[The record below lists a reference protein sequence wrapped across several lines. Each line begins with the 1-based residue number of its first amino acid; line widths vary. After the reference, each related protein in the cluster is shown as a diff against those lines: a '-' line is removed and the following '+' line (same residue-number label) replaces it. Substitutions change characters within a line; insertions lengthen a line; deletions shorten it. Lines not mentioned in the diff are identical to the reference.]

1 MASNKRLLVI
11 DDEPAFGGFVR
22 EVAEGLGF
30 EVRVTTKA
38 DEFAEFYETFEPTVI
53 VLDVV
58 MPEVDGIELVQ
69 WLAQEKCKA
78 RIVIVTGYNPHYA
91 DAAKRLVSAGDLPS
105 VMTLTKPVSLA
116 DLRAALTT

>member
-1 MASNKRLLVI
+1 MASAKRLLVI
-11 DDEPAFGGFVR
+11 DDEPAFGSFVK
-22 EVAEGLGF
+22 EVAEGMGY
-30 EVRVTTKA
+30 EVRVTAKA
-38 DEFAEFYETFEPTVI
+38 DEFADTYESFDPTVI

-78 RIVIVTGYNPHYA
+78 KIVIVTGYNPHYA

-116 DLRAALTT
+116 DLRGALS

>member
-1 MASNKRLLVI
+1 MASTKRLLVI
-11 DDEPAFGGFVR
+11 DDEPAFGSFVK
-22 EVAEGLGF
+22 EVAEGLGYD
-30 EVRVTTKA
+30 VRVTAKA
-38 DEFAEFYETFEPTVI
+38 DEFADTYESFDPTVI

-78 RIVIVTGYNPHYA
+78 KIVIVTGYNPHYA

-116 DLRAALTT
+116 DLRAALS

>member
-1 MASNKRLLVI
+1 MASAKRLLVI
-11 DDEPAFGGFVR
+11 DDEPAFGSFVK
-22 EVAEGLGF
+22 EVAEGMGYD
-30 EVRVTTKA
+30 VRVTAKA
-38 DEFAEFYETFEPTVI
+38 DEFADTYETFDPTVI

-78 RIVIVTGYNPHYA
+78 KIVIVTGYNPHYA

-116 DLRAALTT
+116 DLRAALS

>member
-1 MASNKRLLVI
+1 MASAKRLLVI
-11 DDEPAFGGFVR
+11 DDEPAFGSFVK
-22 EVAEGLGF
+22 EVAEGLGYD
-30 EVRVTTKA
+30 VRVTAKA
-38 DEFAEFYETFEPTVI
+38 DEFADTYETFDPTVI

-78 RIVIVTGYNPHYA
+78 KIVIVTGYNPHYA

-116 DLRAALTT
+116 DLRAALS

>member
-1 MASNKRLLVI
+1 MASPKRLLVI
-11 DDEPAFGGFVR
+11 DDEPAFGGYVK
-22 EVAEGLGF
+22 EVAEGLGYG
-30 EVRVTTKA
+30 VLVTSKA
-38 DEFAEFYETFEPTVI
+38 DEFAEAYESFDPTVI

-78 RIVIVTGYNPHYA
+78 KIIIVTGYNPHYA

-105 VMTLTKPVSLA
+105 VQTLTKPISLA
-116 DLRAALTT
+116 DLRAALG

>member
-1 MASNKRLLVI
+1 MASNKKLLVI
-11 DDEPAFGGFVR
+11 DDEPAFGSFVK
-22 EVAEGLGF
+22 EVAEGLGYD
-30 EVRVTTKA
+30 VRVTAKA
-38 DEFAEFYETFEPTVI
+38 DEFAEAYETFEPTVI

-78 RIVIVTGYNPHYA
+78 KIVIVTGYNPHYA

-116 DLRAALTT
+116 DLRAALV

>member
-1 MASNKRLLVI
+1 MASAKRLLVI
-11 DDEPAFGGFVR
+11 DDEPAFGSFVK
-22 EVAEGLGF
+22 EVAEGMGF
-30 EVRVTTKA
+30 DVRVTAKA
-38 DEFAEFYETFEPTVI
+38 DEFADTYETFDPTVI

-78 RIVIVTGYNPHYA
+78 KIVIVTGYNPHYA

-116 DLRAALTT
+116 DLRAALS

>member
-1 MASNKRLLVI
+1 MASAKRLLVI
-11 DDEPAFGGFVR
+11 DDEPAFGSFVK
-22 EVAEGLGF
+22 EVAEGLGYD
-30 EVRVTTKA
+30 VRVTAKA
-38 DEFAEFYETFEPTVI
+38 DEFADIYETFDPTVI

-78 RIVIVTGYNPHYA
+78 KIVIVTGYNPHYA

-116 DLRAALTT
+116 DLRATLS

>member
-1 MASNKRLLVI
+1 MASAKRLLVI
-11 DDEPAFGGFVR
+11 DDEPAFGSFVR
-22 EVAEGLGF
+22 EVAEGLGYD
-30 EVRVTTKA
+30 VRVTAKA
-38 DEFAEFYETFEPTVI
+38 DEFADTYETFDPTVI

-78 RIVIVTGYNPHYA
+78 KIVIVTGYNPHYA

-116 DLRAALTT
+116 DLRAALS

>member
-1 MASNKRLLVI
+1 MASAKRLLVI
-11 DDEPAFGGFVR
+11 DDEPAFGSFVK
-22 EVAEGLGF
+22 EVAEGLGYD
-30 EVRVTTKA
+30 VRVTAKA
-38 DEFAEFYETFEPTVI
+38 DEFADSYETFDPTVI

-78 RIVIVTGYNPHYA
+78 KIVIVTGYNPHYA

-116 DLRAALTT
+116 DLRAALS

>member
-1 MASNKRLLVI
+1 MASTKRLLVI
-11 DDEPAFGGFVR
+11 DDEPAFGSFVK
-22 EVAEGLGF
+22 EVAEGLGYD
-30 EVRVTTKA
+30 VRVTAKA
-38 DEFAEFYETFEPTVI
+38 DEFADTYETFDPTVI

-78 RIVIVTGYNPHYA
+78 KIVIVTGYNPHYA

-116 DLRAALTT
+116 DLRAALS

>member
-1 MASNKRLLVI
+1 MTPAKRLLVI
-11 DDEPAFGGFVR
+11 DDEPAFSGFVK
-22 EVAEGLGF
+22 EVAEGLGYD
-30 EVRVTTKA
+30 VRVTLKA
-38 DEFAEFYETFEPTVI
+38 DEFAEAYESFDPHVI

-105 VMTLTKPVSLA
+105 VQTLTKPISLA
-116 DLRAALTT
+116 DLRAALA

>member
-1 MASNKRLLVI
+1 MASAKRLLVI
-11 DDEPAFGGFVR
+11 DDEPAFGSFVK
-22 EVAEGLGF
+22 EVAEGMGYD
-30 EVRVTTKA
+30 VRVTAKA
-38 DEFAEFYETFEPTVI
+38 DEFADTYESFDPTVI

-78 RIVIVTGYNPHYA
+78 KIIIVTGYNPHYA

-116 DLRAALTT
+116 DLRGALS

>member
-1 MASNKRLLVI
+1 MAASKKLLVI
-11 DDEPAFGGFVR
+11 DDEPAFGGFVK
-22 EVAEGLGF
+22 EVAEGLGY
-30 EVRVTTKA
+30 EVRVTSKA
-38 DEFAEFYETFEPTVI
+38 DEFAEAYESFDPTVI

-78 RIVIVTGYNPHYA
+78 RILIVTGYNPHYA

-105 VMTLTKPVSLA
+105 VKTLTKPVSLA
-116 DLRAALTT
+116 DLRAALN

>member
-1 MASNKRLLVI
+1 MASAKRLLVI
-11 DDEPAFGGFVR
+11 DDEPAFGSFVK
-22 EVAEGLGF
+22 EVAEGMGYD
-30 EVRVTTKA
+30 VRVTAKA
-38 DEFAEFYETFEPTVI
+38 DEFADAYETFDPTVI

-78 RIVIVTGYNPHYA
+78 KIVIVTGYNPHYA
-91 DAAKRLVSAGDLPS
+91 DAAKRLVSAGDLRS

-116 DLRAALTT
+116 DLRAALS